1 MKIKNCYFFL
11 LLFCF
16 YFSNSSAQKK
26 NIIQITGKVYID
38 NEPIENAAVYLN
50 STMVGTTT
58 DANGEF
64 KLPVDEGEYQLIVSF
79 LGYKNITYNL
89 KTSTYKNP
97 LIFSLELETKSLD
110 EIIITSKNGKKSK
123 LSRNKRNRYF
133 TKFRETFIG
142 TTKFSKKCKI
152 LNPEVLKFNY
162 NKTTKE
168 LTVNATEPLK
178 IRNESLGYLI
188 TYNLEYFRLSPT
200 QIAYLGFSKY
210 TEMKSKKEKEIKQWS
225 QNRLR
230 SYLGSK
236 QHFFKSLINKDYRR
250 EKYKIALVQKIKNPE
265 RATNEEI
272 KKANNYITQ
281 QKMKNVF
288 VDFSKEID
296 YPSNKLD
303 SAIIAVNSSKLPL
316 FTYKIINKY
325 IKQKEFFNKIN
336 NDYFLSFQHEL
347 RVKFMAEEEEKNYP
361 RNGPKLKHQESYIRL
376 LKNQVKVN
384 ANGTLEKPFNV
395 FVTGYWSFEQF
406 ADDLPTDYIPN
417 FDKN

>member
-1 MKIKNCYFFL
+1 MKIKNCFL
-11 LLFCF
+11 LIIFF
-16 YFSNSSAQKK
+16 YLSLLNLKAQ
-26 NIIQITGKVYID
+26 NNYNVIVTGKVYID

-58 DANGEF
+58 GANGEF

-97 LIFSLELETKSLD
+97 LIFSLEPETKSLD
-110 EIIITSKNGKKSK
+110 EIVIKSKNGKKSK
-123 LSRNKRNRYF
+123 LSRYKRNRYF
-133 TKFRETFIG
+133 AKFRETFIG

-162 NKTTKE
+162 NKSTKE

-188 TYNLEYFRLSPT
+188 TYNLEYFMLSPT

-210 TEMKSKKEKEIKQWS
+210 TEMKSKKEKEIEKWRE
-225 QNRLR
+225 NRLR

-236 QHFFKSLINKDYRR
+236 QHFFKSLINKNYRR

-281 QKMKNVF
+281 QKMRNVF
-288 VDFSKEID
+288 VDFAKEID

-316 FTYKIINKY
+316 YTYKVIKKH

-336 NDYFLSFQHEL
+336 DKYFLSFQHEL

-361 RNGPKLKHQESYIRL
+361 RNGPKLKYQENFIKL
-376 LKNQVKVN
+376 LSNKAKVK

-406 ADDLPTDYIPN
+406 ADDLPSDYIPN
-417 FDKN
+417 YGK